1 MLFYILLFYILVQ
14 FIFLNIL
21 YFKIKVY
28 YSPLI
33 YRDKK
38 TGINLDVHKIYEA
51 FQAKDELS
59 YFKIIL
65 GGMIFF
71 PIKLISLLSIIF
83 IFIIHLN
90 IFYFFYPNYSKDENL
105 FNKYSKSVKFFL
117 WLFYKAS
124 MINLIEEKIDCEDI
138 YKKYLGPDY
147 DFYNNSYS
155 ALISNHIGF
164 YDTIINLY
172 LHPCSFIAKKEISSF
187 PIFGTIT
194 KLINCLYVDRKNE
207 ESRKD
212 MLNQIHE
219 RQMQYYYKQTFIP
232 LLIYPEGSTT
242 CARNIL
248 KFKKGA
254 FANLLPLKPNIINI
268 NQKDKCHLASGCQDL
283 LLNTLKFFCYYKVD
297 MIYIDMPIIRPTN
310 FMYEKYSYLGKEK
323 WEIYAEVTRK
333 IFCEI
338 GGFEEWNQG
347 YRESHKYGQS
357 LIKGIY
363 EEEE

>member
-28 YSPLI
+28 YYPLI
-33 YRDKK
+33 YKHKK

-71 PIKLISLLSIIF
+71 PIKLISLLCIIF

-124 MINLIEEKIDCEDI
+124 MINLIEERIDCEDV

-164 YDTIINLY
+164 YD
-172 LHPCSFIAKKEISSF
+172 
-187 PIFGTIT
+187 IFQF
-194 KLINCLYVDRKNE
+194 LEQLQN
-207 ESRKD
+207 
-212 MLNQIHE
+212 
-219 RQMQYYYKQTFIP
+219 
-232 LLIYPEGSTT
+232 
-242 CARNIL
+242 
-248 KFKKGA
+248 
-254 FANLLPLKPNIINI
+254 
-268 NQKDKCHLASGCQDL
+268 
-283 LLNTLKFFCYYKVD
+283 
-297 MIYIDMPIIRPTN
+297 
-310 FMYEKYSYLGKEK
+310 
-323 WEIYAEVTRK
+323 
-333 IFCEI
+333 
-338 GGFEEWNQG
+338 
-347 YRESHKYGQS
+347 
-357 LIKGIY
+357 
-363 EEEE
+363 